1 MAKQISRN
9 SFLLKKNNGLS
20 SGKSASFLLALLV
33 HPVKLGGKKQSA
45 TWLPTLKSD
54 HQHWKKKDS
63 RKSSLAAIPWT
74 CVHLKTTAFS
84 GNVPAG
90 EIQPTQFHILS
101 AESSHW
107 QVRLDKGFSYFMAF
121 RMSYNRWR
129 FLRNLSGMV
138 SACKTSVWKAIDTV
152 KNEKNSLVVCSGR
165 FGC

>member
-1 MAKQISRN
+1 MAKQVSRN

-54 HQHWKKKDS
+54 HQHWKNKDS

-101 AESSHW
+101 AESSHGKSDLIRDLATSW
-107 QVRLDKGFSYFMAF
+107 H
-121 RMSYNRWR
+121 
-129 FLRNLSGMV
+129 SG
-138 SACKTSVWKAIDTV
+138 CHTTDGDFWEI
-152 KNEKNSLVVCSGR
+152 SLAWFQHAKHLCER
-165 FGC
+165 Q